1 MEVTREIRQ
10 AILDLLNLCK
20 QYQVRTL
27 SLNTALTAI
36 LQLPPDKK
44 AELKAADLEA
54 AIEKAADQASQL
66 ADGLSASLEKAL
78 SGDKDFLI
86 LLELYTRHPKHEQ

>member
-20 QYQVRTL
+20 QYQVRALT
-27 SLNTALTAI
+27 LNTALTTI
-36 LQLPPDKK
+36 MQLPPTKR
-44 AELKAADLEA
+44 AELTPADIDAELRRPR
-54 AIEKAADQASQL
+54 DQAKLLS
-66 ADGLSASLEKAL
+66 DGLSASLEKAL

-86 LLELYTRHPKHEQ
+86 HLELYARHPKHEQ